1 MTQVNSIR
9 ALPPRTLAGLAT
21 LSAAAFVAV
30 TTETLPTGLLPQI
43 GAGFHVSQPQAGLL
57 IGVYALVVAVGS
69 VPLAVVTNRLP
80 RKALILGTLGAYGAS
95 SIIVTL
101 TNSFPVALASRVVGG
116 AAHAVFFA
124 VASAYVGRLVSP
136 SLMGRATAMLQVGGS
151 LALVAGV
158 PLGTALGL
166 AAGWRAAFLAL
177 ALTGL
182 LLMAAAARLLPA
194 VPSTKPGTW
203 AESLG
208 GLRAPGLRLIALVTV
223 LAFAGH
229 YASYTYV
236 AHLLRRGGV
245 AQSSIS
251 VVLLLFG
258 VGGLLGVWLAGM
270 VADRNPR
277 RGLVIAFIALP
288 LTQLVLSASAGV
300 EPVTIVAVVVW
311 AAAFVSA
318 PTLFMV
324 SALRAGHR
332 HPDIAGALINSTC
345 NLGIA
350 TGSVTGGLMLD
361 SAGLRGVPPMAAVY
375 FLATLAVI
383 VTAGTA
389 FELPRRHR
397 ALSEAELAQLQSR
410 TVATADVA

>member
-1 MTQVNSIR
+1 VTQVNSIR
-9 ALPPRTLAGLAT
+9 ALSPRTLAGLAT

-80 RKALILGTLGAYGAS
+80 RKALILTTLAAYGAS

-101 TNSFPVALASRVVGG
+101 TSSFAVAVASRVVGG

-124 VASAYVGRLVSP
+124 VASAYAARLVP
-136 SLMGRATAMLQVGGS
+136 SHLMGRAMALLQVGGS

-166 AAGWRAAFLAL
+166 AAGWRAAFLVL

-182 LLMAAAARLLPA
+182 LLMALAARLLPPI
-194 VPSTKPGTW
+194 PSTEPVSWT
-203 AESLG
+203 ESLR
-208 GLRAPGLRLIALVTV
+208 GLRAPGLGLISLVTI

-229 YASYTYV
+229 YASYTYI

-258 VGGLLGVWLAGM
+258 LGGLVGVWLSGL

-277 RGLVIAFIALP
+277 LGLVVSFVALP
-288 LTQLVLSASAGV
+288 VAQLVLWASAGF
-300 EPVTIVAVVVW
+300 EPLTIAATIVW
-311 AAAFVSA
+311 SAAFVSA

-345 NLGIA
+345 NIGIA
-350 TGSVTGGLMLD
+350 TGSVTGGLMLA
-361 SAGLRGVPPMAAVY
+361 SAGLRGIPPMAAVF
-375 FLATLAVI
+375 FLATLVVI
-383 VTAGTA
+383 VVAGQA
-389 FELPRRHR
+389 FEMPRRPV
-397 ALSEAELAQLQSR
+397 ADSAGSLPPQVAR
-410 TVATADVA
+410 TAVDIA